1 MLNIVLNCIRQE
13 SAYKWYPNTVKDL
26 SSKSVERG
34 WWNIN
39 RRGFIDRQRKGVGV
53 GEEENIFFLALH
65 ARSRTLA
72 LLEDVFEK
80 NEKKNKITSVYRLDC
95 YFNQHYQHRTNQK
108 LRSCA
113 NAVLQNRGVCGQAF
127 PCLPHSPVI
136 PHFFALVPFFST
148 NSRGNA
154 FYTGSA
160 LRNKGRPH
168 ARAVYFFTCENN
180 MTFSEIFTCK
190 DIMFPRESSAGI
202 SLVFM

>member
-13 SAYKWYPNTVKDL
+13 SAYKWYRNTVKDPSSIF

-72 LLEDVFEK
+72 SLEDVFEK
-80 NEKKNKITSVYRLDC
+80 NEKKNKITS
-95 YFNQHYQHRTNQK
+95 HRTNQK
-108 LRSCA
+108 LRSRA
-113 NAVLQNRGVCGQAF
+113 NAVLKNRGVCGQAF
-127 PCLPHSPVI
+127 SCLPPSPVI
-136 PHFFALVPFFST
+136 PLFFALVAFFST
-148 NSRGNA
+148 NSCGNA

-160 LRNKGRPH
+160 LRNKGRP
-168 ARAVYFFTCENN
+168 RAVYFFTCENN

-190 DIMFPRESSAGI
+190 DIMFSRESSPGI